1 MTKIISYQE
10 LKFIAAWVSVCS
22 CLLGF
27 SVSYVGGDVSLAIC
41 LGAGF
46 GLYVSVVSLIVSEFI
61 GYILKGFEK

>member
-27 SVSYVGGDVSLAIC
+27 LFPKLGAMCLLMC

-46 GLYVSVVSLIVSEFI
+46 GLCASVVSLVFAEFI